1 MWQLHRVADL
11 QERTGTRQNVIL
23 VHWHDLGRH
32 LTCYGAEG
40 VVSPHLDRLAAEG
53 IRFTDAHATAPL
65 CSPARGSLFT
75 GLHPHRNGLVGLAHH
90 GFEYREGVQTL
101 PALLGQAG
109 YRSALFGMQHESADP
124 SQLGFDTVDVSD
136 SLCDYV
142 VARSQEWLA
151 ENADAAEPFFLT
163 AGFFETH
170 RPYPVD
176 QYEPA
181 DPDTIGVPGF
191 LPDTAQVREDL
202 SGLHGSITHADAAV
216 GRLLDT
222 VDELG
227 LAENT
232 WIVFITDHGL
242 AFPRA
247 KSTLYGEGTGVAF
260 IVRPPRSLG
269 LAPRVYDDLFSGV
282 DLTPTVLDLLGVPL
296 PEDLDGET
304 HAAELLEP
312 AGEQV
317 RAGLFTQKTYHD
329 AYDPIRA
336 VRTKQFSYIENY
348 ADRPALLLPLDIADS
363 SSASSLDPYE
373 TAAPRARRELYD
385 LVVDPY
391 ERRNVIDEP
400 AYQWVARRLAG
411 VLANWRV
418 ETGDVLP
425 TEAEGTKIA
434 EDFMAAFFAG
444 RAKPDADE
452 VPLPS
457 RRPQGARRELTARE
471 LAEQARADADRPD
484 RSVPGAVNA

>member
-1 MWQLHRVADL
+1 MEKQAGS
-11 QERTGTRQNVIL
+11 GTRENVIL

-40 VVSPHLDRLAAEG
+40 VVSPNLDRLAAEG
-53 IRFTDAHATAPL
+53 IRFSDAHATAPL

-75 GLHPHRNGLVGLAHH
+75 GLHPHRSGLVGLAHH
-90 GFEYREGVQTL
+90 GFEYRDHVRTL
-101 PALLGQAG
+101 PALLGEAG

-124 SQLGFDTVDVSD
+124 TRLGFDTADVSD

-151 ENADAAEPFFLT
+151 DAVGYEEPFFLT

-181 DPDTIGVPGF
+181 DPDAIGVPGF

-202 SGLHGSITHADAAV
+202 AGLHGSITAADAAV

-232 WIVFITDHGL
+232 WILFITDHGL

-260 IVRPPRSLG
+260 IVRPPRALG

-282 DLTPTVLDLLGVPL
+282 DLTPTVLDLLGLPL
-296 PEDLDGET
+296 PEDVDGET
-304 HAAELLEP
+304 HAAEVLEP
-312 AGEQV
+312 TGEQV

-363 SSASSLDPYE
+363 SSAASLDPYE
-373 TAAPRARRELYD
+373 TAAPRPRRELYD

-391 ERRNVIDEP
+391 ERRNVVDEP

-411 VLANWRV
+411 VLASWRE

-425 TEAEGTKIA
+425 TEAEGTAIA
-434 EDFMAAFFAG
+434 EAFMAAFFAG
-444 RAKPDADE
+444 RAEPDADE
-452 VPLPS
+452 TPLPS
-457 RRPQGARRELTARE
+457 RRQQGERRELVPRESAARE
-471 LAEQARADADRPD
+471 SVERARADA
-484 RSVPGAVNA
+484 ANA